1 MAYDLFLGC
10 NMRDQKGI
18 IFTITF
24 ISIKNKSSILHVYP
38 FRFNLRWIGP
48 KNLFQNQYMRRTPAS
63 LGMHLRLEIT
73 AFSAL

>member
-1 MAYDLFLGC
+1 MY
-10 NMRDQKGI
+10 
-18 IFTITF
+18 
-24 ISIKNKSSILHVYP
+24 ILN